1 VNKKDMR
8 NEIETQR
15 RMNSERGYSI
25 VEMVI
30 VTLTI
35 FIVSAMAVLQL
46 QPAWQQIQAN
56 AGMAQVKATLR
67 QARETAIS
75 QRRTIVVQFM
85 NAAVATPCPPS
96 GNTINCIA
104 LTQEVVTPG
113 NPPTQA
119 PAPNPFLI
127 VPIESNVGLLSFAG
141 EPDTPDAFIGAAP
154 AAPNGVYFGSTAGV
168 PPSGL
173 QFQSDGTFTNG
184 TVNPVNLTVFLG
196 EANIPTT
203 ARAVTIL
210 GNTGKVT
217 GYAGTGLAWFR

>member
-1 VNKKDMR
+1 MNKKDMR

-56 AGMAQVKATLR
+56 TGLAQVKTTLR

-75 QRRTIVVQFM
+75 QRRAIVVQFM
-85 NAAVATPCPPS
+85 NAAVGTPCLPS

-104 LTQEVVTPG
+104 LTQMVVTPG
-113 NPPTQA
+113 TPPTQA
-119 PAPNPFLI
+119 PAANPFLI

-141 EPDTPDAFIGAAP
+141 EPDTPDAFIGAGP
-154 AAPNGVYFGSTAGV
+154 AAPTGLYTGSVAGA

-184 TVNPVNLTVFLG
+184 TANPVNLTIFLG
-196 EANIPTT
+196 ENNIPTT

-210 GNTGKVT
+210 GNTGKVA
-217 GYAGTGLAWFR
+217 GYAGTGLAWFQ